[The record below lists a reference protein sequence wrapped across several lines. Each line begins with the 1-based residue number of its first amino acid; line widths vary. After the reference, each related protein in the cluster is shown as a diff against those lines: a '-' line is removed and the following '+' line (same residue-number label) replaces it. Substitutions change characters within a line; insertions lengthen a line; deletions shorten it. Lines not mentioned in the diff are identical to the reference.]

1 LNRKFNQS
9 PLYRFSDEM
18 KKLKIY
24 DKLIRQIFTEVL
36 CYNK

>member
-1 LNRKFNQS
+1 
-9 PLYRFSDEM
+9 M

-36 CYNK
+36 QLQNYAIQTIDFFKRALG